1 MTSIRETTPP
11 RSIATAITS
20 LAGSTM
26 PVPAT
31 VSSYG
36 FAGAAIGGDAAR
48 RGSCLAAMDQPAKL
62 TIAIARSGM
71 PCRVGENTR
80 VISSDL
86 RKMSKARGADSV
98 NTAVLH
104 RSDAVGET
112 VDPGIMRHDD
122 DCPVGSARRILEDL
136 EHGLTGIGI
145 QRSSGLVAHDEPGSV
160 DQRAGDGDALLLT
173 AGELVRQFAEMRAHP
188 DTIEDRGSWRCRPRR
203 RHPGRD
209 QRNGR
214 VLGGGQRRQKIV
226 LLEDETDVA
235 AAERDFLGVRHQR
248 ERLAAR
254 LNLAARRAQDR
265 GDDRD
270 QGRLAAAGRPNQH
283 RQLSGGNLEVDAVQD
298 LDRPVAHR
306 EGLRHAAATDGGYWI
321 THCVQPRK
329 TIAGSTTMTLRMLAK
344 LAITMITR
352 MAQAVPAATCHGSSK
367 PRRLIEMREV
377 ISKKPAQRPMPIA

>member
-1 MTSIRETTPP
+1 
-11 RSIATAITS
+11 
-20 LAGSTM
+20 
-26 PVPAT
+26 
-31 VSSYG
+31 
-36 FAGAAIGGDAAR
+36 
-48 RGSCLAAMDQPAKL
+48 MDQPAKL

-80 VISSDL
+80 IISSGL
-86 RKMSKARGADSV
+86 RKMSKRRGADSV

-104 RSDAVGET
+104 RSDAVGEA
-112 VDPGIMRHDD
+112 VDPRVMRHDD
-122 DCPVGSARRILEDL
+122 DCPVGSERRIPEDL

-145 QRSSGLVAHDEPGSV
+145 ERRGRLVAYDEPGSM

-173 AGELVRQFAEMRAHP
+173 AGELARQFAEMRVHP
-188 DTIEDRGSWRCRPRR
+188 DTIEDRGSWRCRPRY
-203 RHPGRD
+203 RHPSCD
-209 QRNGR
+209 QGNGC

-226 LLEDETDVA
+226 LLEDEADVA
-235 AAERDFLGVRHQR
+235 AAERDLLGVRHSC
-248 ERLAAR
+248 EWIDAR
-254 LNLAARRAQDR
+254 LNFARCGTKDP

-298 LDRPVAHR
+298 LDRPVVAHG
-306 EGLRHAAATDGGYWI
+306 EGLRDAAATDGDEWI

-377 ISKKPAQRPMPIA
+377 ISKKPAQRPIPIA